1 MLAAALT
8 DKLKA
13 LLPDPA
19 SRFAIA
25 YSGGGDST
33 ALLHALK
40 GHPQLKAVYIVD
52 HNLRTGS
59 RAEAE
64 QSRDFAKGLGLNV
77 QILTWDNQ
85 GVTSAIQERARTARY
100 ALMSA
105 ACREAGI
112 EYLLTGHHQDDQAET
127 LFMRFDKNTG
137 WRGAAGIAEMS
148 YAPIWPQMALVT
160 IARPLLE
167 TSRADLQTYNR
178 QHGLS
183 WAEDPSN
190 DNTDFERVRARQ
202 YLAGR
207 PHMRRDLL
215 EAQSDMQAGLKEERL
230 YLAKFLR
237 DHVKINEHGIIT
249 VCELCPP
256 QLLIHLLRAASGE
269 GRQICRNKVAR
280 LLEFMGTAR
289 FTSATLGGAL
299 IRRNPSEKG
308 FILCRDLVAVTGRK
322 DNNIAPLNLH
332 KQFTDKPQIWDGR
345 YVFHGPSGY
354 SLDSAHAAREQMS
367 EMDVKRL
374 RDHPA
379 AVRQTLPV
387 VMKDGEIIAIG
398 GQEVDESGP
407 YSLKSLIKPRLDA
420 TVGKDL
426 TP

>member
-52 HNLRTGS
+52 HNLRPGS

-64 QSRDFAKGLGLNV
+64 QARDFAKGLGLNV

-105 ACREAGI
+105 ACRETGI

-167 TSRADLQTYNR
+167 TSRADLQAYNR

-202 YLAGR
+202 Y
-207 PHMRRDLL
+207 
-215 EAQSDMQAGLKEERL
+215 
-230 YLAKFLR
+230 
-237 DHVKINEHGIIT
+237 
-249 VCELCPP
+249 
-256 QLLIHLLRAASGE
+256 
-269 GRQICRNKVAR
+269 
-280 LLEFMGTAR
+280 
-289 FTSATLGGAL
+289 
-299 IRRNPSEKG
+299 
-308 FILCRDLVAVTGRK
+308 
-322 DNNIAPLNLH
+322 
-332 KQFTDKPQIWDGR
+332 
-345 YVFHGPSGY
+345 
-354 SLDSAHAAREQMS
+354 
-367 EMDVKRL
+367 
-374 RDHPA
+374 
-379 AVRQTLPV
+379 
-387 VMKDGEIIAIG
+387 
-398 GQEVDESGP
+398 
-407 YSLKSLIKPRLDA
+407 
-420 TVGKDL
+420 
-426 TP
+426 